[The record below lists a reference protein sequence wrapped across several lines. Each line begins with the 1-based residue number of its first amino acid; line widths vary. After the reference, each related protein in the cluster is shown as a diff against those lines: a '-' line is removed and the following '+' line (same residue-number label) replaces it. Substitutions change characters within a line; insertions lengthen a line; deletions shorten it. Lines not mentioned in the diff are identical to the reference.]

1 VQPSSIRL
9 DTFDS
14 VGKLLKFLR
23 RRARLSQRELSI
35 AVGYSES
42 HLSRIES
49 NQRQL
54 DRTSL
59 LALFIPALHI
69 ENEPEII
76 ARILALCEQPLHPA
90 SRDTAEAV
98 APAAPV
104 MPSTQAVLQHPLPTQ
119 LTSFIGR
126 EEEVAEVCRLLGS
139 GRHRLLTLTGAGGCG
154 KTRLALYV
162 GEEMAQAYEHGVW
175 LVELAPLADP
185 QLLPPIVAATLG
197 LSKVTGDAPLAQLA
211 EFLYAR
217 RTLLI
222 LDNCE
227 HLVEAAASLA
237 AALLQAC
244 PQVQI
249 LATSRETLAIPGE
262 MNYRV
267 HPLALP
273 PSQWNLSPTC
283 AEVVQYD
290 AIQLFVERARN
301 SLHSFKLTNQ
311 NAPAVARICQRLDG
325 IPLAIELAAAWVC
338 LLAPEQIANRLEQDF
353 ELLVDGRRCVLARH
367 QTVRAAMDWSY
378 NLLSEAERVLLRRL
392 SIFVGGWNLN
402 AAEAVTA
409 DEVGEQQWIA
419 HDTVLKLLNQ
429 LVNKSLVVVDY
440 SVEGEPRYRLLELLR
455 EYAQEELAKA
465 NEAEKLHSRHLA
477 YFIDLAETIDTKL
490 DVHPQHTCLAGLEQ
504 EQENCRAALSWSLL
518 HSQEEGL
525 RLATALGRFWRHGG
539 YYSEGRRWLQLALA
553 STLQPSS
560 LRARALL
567 RAGIF
572 ARLQRDFTEAI
583 LLSEASLQL
592 AGRWSEP
599 MTAALALENMGWIY
613 ADTEEY
619 ECAVS
624 FFQQSLGLFRQEGCQ
639 RRSGRLLA
647 TLAQMA
653 LRQANLELARSHLQ
667 EALILAHAANCSQSI
682 CLTLSGLSELACLA
696 GDYAQT
702 AQLLKEVLAYAA
714 MSGNK
719 QDLAWAYCG
728 LAETCWHQGE
738 YEAAL
743 HYGELGL
750 QLFEDLGSMKGRAI
764 LLHHLGLVELA
775 LGHVEV
781 ASCHLHRS
789 LQLCNSLK
797 KFFMAARCLAALAG
811 VALCRGEP
819 MRAARL
825 LGVATGCFA
834 LHPHQLTP
842 ADEAFYFCLRENAS
856 AQLEKTSFLA
866 AWTAGSVLS
875 IEEAC
880 SIELNVKLE

>member
-1 VQPSSIRL
+1 MQPSSIPL

-14 VGKLLKFLR
+14 VGNLLKFLR

-42 HLSRIES
+42 HLSRIET
-49 NQRQL
+49 NQRQI

-59 LALFIPALHI
+59 LALFIPALHV

-76 ARILALCEQPLHPA
+76 ARLLALCEQPLNPA
-90 SRDTAEAV
+90 SDDSAV
-98 APAAPV
+98 RSARVMSPA
-104 MPSTQAVLQHPLPTQ
+104 QAVFQHRLPAQ
-119 LTSFIGR
+119 LTSFVGR
-126 EEEVAEVCRLLGS
+126 EEEVAEVCTLLRS
-139 GRHRLLTLTGAGGCG
+139 GRRRLLTLTGAGGCG

-162 GEEMAQAYEHGVW
+162 GEGMAQAYEHGVW

-185 QLLPPIVAATLG
+185 QLLPTVVAATFG
-197 LSKVTGDAPLAQLA
+197 LNKVTGDAPLAQLT

-222 LDNCE
+222 FDNCE

-249 LATSRETLAIPGE
+249 LATSRETLAVPGE

-273 PSQWNLSPTC
+273 PSQRNVRPTC
-283 AEVVQYD
+283 AEIVQYD
-290 AIQLFVERARN
+290 AIQLFVERARS

-338 LLAPEQIANRLEQDF
+338 LLSPEQIANRLEQDF

-392 SIFVGGWNLN
+392 SVFVGGWNLN

-409 DEVGEQQWIA
+409 DKIGEEQWLA

-440 SVEGEPRYRLLELLR
+440 SVEDDPRYRLLELLR

-465 NEAEKLHSRHLA
+465 DEVERLHSRHLA
-477 YFIDLAETIDTKL
+477 YFTALAEAIDAKL
-490 DVHPQHTCLAGLEQ
+490 DVHPQHTCLADLEQ
-504 EQENCRAALSWSLL
+504 EQENLRAALSWSLL
-518 HSQEEGL
+518 HDQEEGL
-525 RLATALGRFWRHGG
+525 RLATALGRFWRHCG

-560 LRARALL
+560 LQARALL
-567 RAGIF
+567 RAGIL
-572 ARLQRDFTEAI
+572 ARLQRDFAEAI

-592 AGRWSEP
+592 ADRWSEP
-599 MTAALALENMGWIY
+599 ITAALALENVGWIY
-613 ADTEEY
+613 VDLEEY

-624 FFQQSLGLFRQEGCQ
+624 FFQQSLELFRQEDCQ

-653 LRQANLELARSHLQ
+653 LRRADLELARSHLQ
-667 EALILAHAANCSQSI
+667 EALLLAHAVNCPQTI

-714 MSGNK
+714 ISGNK

-728 LAETCWHQGE
+728 LAETSWHRGE

-750 QLFEDLGSMKGRAI
+750 KLFGDLGSVRGRAI
-764 LLHHLGLVELA
+764 LLHHLGLAELA

-781 ASCHLHRS
+781 ASCYLHQS
-789 LQLCNSLK
+789 LQLCHSLK
-797 KFFMAARCLAALAG
+797 RFFMAARCLAALAG

-825 LGVATGCFA
+825 LGVAMGCFA
-834 LHPHQLTP
+834 VHPHPLTP
-842 ADEAFYFCLRENAS
+842 ADEAFYSSLCENAR
-856 AQLEKTSFLA
+856 AQLDKTSFLA
-866 AWTAGSVLS
+866 AWTTGSALK
-875 IEEAC
+875 IEDAC
-880 SIELNVKLE
+880 SIELNIKLE